1 MWRFVVVLLVC
12 VGAAPFLPG
21 LVEGRMNNLGNAEVQ
36 PASDNQ
42 SSAERK
48 HRISLNRH
56 GQFIAD
62 AYLNGRAVD
71 MLVDTGANVTALPE
85 SLAEDIGIFLQSS
98 DFNVQINT
106 ANGITYGARAVV
118 DGMRIGNIRLKNID
132 VLILKD
138 RSLGGPLLGM
148 SALTRLQRFDIS
160 RDTLVLV
167 Q

>member
-12 VGAAPFLPG
+12 VGAAPFLPK
-21 LVEGRMNNLGNAEVQ
+21 LIEGRMNNLGNAQVQ
-36 PASDNQ
+36 AAAEQQ
-42 SSAERK
+42 SSGERT

-62 AYLNGRAVD
+62 VYLNGRSVD

-85 SLAEDIGIFLQSS
+85 SLAEDIGFFLQSS

-106 ANGITYGARAVV
+106 ANGVTYGARGVV
-118 DGMRIGNIRLKNID
+118 DGMRIGNIRLKNIN

-138 RSLGGPLLGM
+138 SSLAGPLLGM
-148 SALTRLQRFDIS
+148 SALTRLRRFDIS

>member
-1 MWRFVVVLLVC
+1 MLRFVVVLLVC
-12 VGAAPFLPG
+12 IGLAPFLPG
-21 LVEGRMNNLGNAEVQ
+21 LIEGRLNSLGNVQAES
-36 PASDNQ
+36 ASDDR
-42 SSAERK
+42 SGGERK

-62 AYLNGRAVD
+62 AYLNGRGVD

-85 SLAEDIGIFLQSS
+85 SLAEDIGIFLQES
-98 DFNVQINT
+98 DFNVAINT
-106 ANGITYGARAVV
+106 ANGTTYGARAVV
-118 DGMRIGNIRLKNID
+118 DGMRIGNIRLRNID
-132 VLILKD
+132 VLVLKD
-138 RSLGGPLLGM
+138 RSLGAPLLGM